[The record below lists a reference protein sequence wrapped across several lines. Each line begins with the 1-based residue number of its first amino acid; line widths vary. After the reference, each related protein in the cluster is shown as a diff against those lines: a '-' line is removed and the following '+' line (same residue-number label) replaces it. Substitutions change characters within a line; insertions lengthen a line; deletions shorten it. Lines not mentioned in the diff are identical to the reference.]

1 MPTRRHRNRQRRG
14 ARVSTLNEYEIK
26 VTYTAFIGVEAYSK
40 ELAIE
45 EAKNIVAHQYNGQM
59 SEDSDYKI
67 ISE

>member
-1 MPTRRHRNRQRRG
+1 M
-14 ARVSTLNEYEIK
+14 STLNEYEIK

-59 SEDSDYKI
+59 SEDSDYQI